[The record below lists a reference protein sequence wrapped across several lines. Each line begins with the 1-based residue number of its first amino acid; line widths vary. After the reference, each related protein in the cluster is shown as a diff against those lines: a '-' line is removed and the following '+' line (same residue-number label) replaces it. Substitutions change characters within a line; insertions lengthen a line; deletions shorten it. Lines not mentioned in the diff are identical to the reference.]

1 MRTAL
6 LSLSVLFLG
15 ITSGCKSTGT
25 TAADPQVVI
34 ETVAKANPGVT
45 RLTVHC
51 LQADGSAMACAST
64 SADKKGKPSDPEDL
78 KAMQTGQTVV
88 LEEGGALDVTVPIR
102 AKDGK
107 FGSACG
113 VTVKAE
119 GMTRDQAV
127 AKATAIAKTVES
139 DLGNCC
145 GTCCGSASGG
155 SCCSK

>member
-6 LSLSVLFLG
+6 LSLSVLLFG
-15 ITSGCKSTGT
+15 ITSGCKSTGGN
-25 TAADPQVVI
+25 AVDPQVVI

-51 LQADGSAMACAST
+51 LQADGTAMACAST
-64 SADKKGKPSDPEDL
+64 SADKKGKASDPEDL

-113 VTVKAE
+113 VTMKTD
-119 GMTRDQAV
+119 GMTREQAV
-127 AKATAIAKTVES
+127 AKATAIAKAVET
-139 DLGNCC
+139 DLGGCC
-145 GTCCGSASGG
+145 AGCCSTAGGG